1 MVTRIDAVR
10 RLAAGVPD
18 PELPALTIED
28 LGILRDVRAGATGGI
43 VVDIT
48 PTYSG
53 CPAMEAIREDV
64 ERTVRD
70 GGFDDVS
77 VHVVMSPAWTTDWM
91 SEAGRQKLRE
101 YGVAPPRGPVADV
114 QLLQLAIVCPLCG
127 SARTTE
133 VTHFG
138 STQCQAVRR
147 CAECGET
154 FPHFKEH

>member
-1 MVTRIDAVR
+1 MTRIDAVR

-28 LGILRDVRAGATGGI
+28 LGILRDVRAGAAGGI

-91 SEAGRQKLRE
+91 SEAGRQKLRD
-101 YGVAPPRGPVADV
+101 YGIAPPRGPVADV